1 MLPTMIESHS
11 LTKRY
16 GGRTAV
22 QDVSFSC
29 DAGTVTGFLGPN
41 GAGKSTTLKML
52 VGLTPPSSGGAT
64 VLGSPFANLTN
75 PGRRVG
81 VLIDASAQH
90 AGRTGR
96 ETLSVSASLLGVRR
110 GRVDEMLELVG
121 LDRSAAGKR
130 VGQYSLGMRQR
141 LGIAHALL
149 GDPEVLILDEPANG
163 LDPEGMRWMRGL
175 LGDFAE
181 RGGTVLLS
189 SHLLHEVEAIAD
201 RIVIIA
207 GGRIVGEGTADE
219 LLGGGP
225 QTLVRARDLH
235 GLRLALRESNVPFVD
250 GQDGALLVD
259 ASADDVGDVALCSR
273 VALSELRNARDGGLE
288 QLFFSLTST
297 GSERSDRSDAG
308 PGGLSMSAV
317 TTVERELEATPRARV
332 RDDRQPSMARLTRV
346 ELRKMFDTRSGFW
359 LPICVGVAAIVTV
372 LITVLTGPDI
382 NHTFTHVFGNA
393 VIPTAILL
401 PLIGVLLVT
410 GEFSQRTALTTFTL
424 VPSRARVMIA
434 KLSASVV
441 CSVVALAFCLVV
453 AAGATALHP
462 ATDPGV
468 NVWSLHAVL
477 IPQALVYLATAMI
490 TGVAF
495 GAALLV
501 SAPAI
506 VIYLLLPTSG
516 RS

>member
-16 GGRTAV
+16 DGRTAV
-22 QDVSFSC
+22 QEVSFSC
-29 DAGTVTGFLGPN
+29 EAGTVTGFLGPN

-52 VGLTPPSSGGAT
+52 CGLTPPSSGTST
-64 VLGSPFANLTN
+64 VLGSPFQNLTN

-96 ETLSVSASLLGVRR
+96 ETLSVSASLIGVRR

-175 LGDFAE
+175 LGDFAQ

-219 LLGGGP
+219 LLGGGA

-235 GLRLALRESNVPFVD
+235 GLRLALRESDVSFVD
-250 GQDGALLVD
+250 GQDGALVVD

-297 GSERSDRSDAG
+297 GSDQADQVDHADRSG
-308 PGGLSMSAV
+308 Q
-317 TTVERELEATPRARV
+317 E
-332 RDDRQPSMARLTRV
+332 
-346 ELRKMFDTRSGFW
+346 
-359 LPICVGVAAIVTV
+359 
-372 LITVLTGPDI
+372 
-382 NHTFTHVFGNA
+382 
-393 VIPTAILL
+393 
-401 PLIGVLLVT
+401 
-410 GEFSQRTALTTFTL
+410 
-424 VPSRARVMIA
+424 VPS
-434 KLSASVV
+434 
-441 CSVVALAFCLVV
+441 
-453 AAGATALHP
+453 
-462 ATDPGV
+462 
-468 NVWSLHAVL
+468 
-477 IPQALVYLATAMI
+477 
-490 TGVAF
+490 
-495 GAALLV
+495 
-501 SAPAI
+501 
-506 VIYLLLPTSG
+506 
-516 RS
+516 